1 MIGVLI
7 ILSLTSAAL
16 SKKYYLDNKVPI
28 YLSKIPSNQENIFYT
43 KGMSGQSFNF
53 TLTMKKMN
61 ETPFNLLYFDTWRD
75 NYYNPIF
82 GSDIDVKSNTT
93 TDIITIKYNGTI
105 DDSGTNYIGFK
116 FTPDYD
122 LENVKAII
130 TISDGS
136 DKEAE
141 EAAEALFIL
150 IIFAAIISYIVPVII
165 IIIIVVVIIV
175 IVIQCTRPRRPPPQ
189 FNNNNPNQQKNLPQ
203 QPQYYSPPQPQYYPP
218 PQPQMIVQPQ
228 DPPIQASTQ

>member
-1 MIGVLI
+1 
-7 ILSLTSAAL
+7 
-16 SKKYYLDNKVPI
+16 
-28 YLSKIPSNQENIFYT
+28 
-43 KGMSGQSFNF
+43 MSGQSFNF

-82 GSDIDVKSNTT
+82 GSVIDVKSNTT

-105 DDSGTNYIGFK
+105 GDSGTNYIGFK

-218 PQPQMIVQPQ
+218 PQPQMIIQPQ
-228 DPPIQASTQ
+228 NPPIQASTQ

>member
-16 SKKYYLDNKVPI
+16 SKKYYLDNEVPI

-105 DDSGTNYIGFK
+105 GDSGTNYIGFK

-150 IIFAAIISYIVPVII
+150 IIFAAIFSYIVPVII

-228 DPPIQASTQ
+228 NPPIQASTQ